1 MEAPDI
7 PTKHKA
13 LVYDNPGSISAKI
26 EYVDTPRPGV
36 GEVLVKLTHS
46 GLCHSDMAIM
56 TNRWTA
62 RIEPTPKGQIGGH
75 EGVGEVVAFGPGAD
89 QISGL
94 KLGSRVGIKWMAYA
108 CCNCII
114 CLAGL
119 DSYCEAG
126 KVSGF
131 LYPGTFQQYALAPAH
146 YVTPIPDGVPSDMA
160 APLLCAGLT
169 VYSALRKAGAEP
181 GDPVL
186 ILGSG
191 GGLGHLALQ
200 IGSNGMGYRMLGV
213 DMGDKETISRE
224 CGAEDFFDLSK
235 YGKGAE
241 GKLIEDVKAATGG
254 RGVAAV
260 IVCTGHNAAYA
271 QALSLLRIGG
281 TVVCVGIPEGGEVA
295 MPNAT
300 PSQFIY
306 LNAKVVGSS
315 VGNRLE
321 AIQLMELAAR
331 GKVKTHF
338 QTKKME
344 DAAEVFELMDKN
356 SLRGRVVFDLH
367 A

>member
-13 LVYDNPGSISAKI
+13 LIYDNPGSISAKV

-75 EGVGEVVAFGPGAD
+75 EGVGEIVAFGPGAVVD
-89 QISGL
+89 QSL

-114 CLAGL
+114 CLSGL
-119 DSYCEAG
+119 DSYCESG
-126 KVSGF
+126 KVSGQVLLRILFCF
-131 LYPGTFQQYALAPAH
+131 LQALVIDADSSNRFFYPGTFQQYAIAPAH

-186 ILGSG
+186 IMGSG
-191 GGLGHLALQ
+191 GGKSFSFITQNGPRHFLPTQPFLAF
-200 IGSNGMGYRMLGV
+200 S
-213 DMGDKETISRE
+213 
-224 CGAEDFFDLSK
+224 
-235 YGKGAE
+235 
-241 GKLIEDVKAATGG
+241 
-254 RGVAAV
+254 
-260 IVCTGHNAAYA
+260 
-271 QALSLLRIGG
+271 
-281 TVVCVGIPEGGEVA
+281 CV
-295 MPNAT
+295 NT
-300 PSQFIY
+300 
-306 LNAKVVGSS
+306 N
-315 VGNRLE
+315 
-321 AIQLMELAAR
+321 
-331 GKVKTHF
+331 
-338 QTKKME
+338 
-344 DAAEVFELMDKN
+344 
-356 SLRGRVVFDLH
+356 
-367 A
+367 

>member
-1 MEAPDI
+1 MEALEI
-7 PTKHKA
+7 PAKHKA
-13 LVYDNPGSISAKI
+13 LVYDSPGNVSAKV
-26 EYVDTPRPGV
+26 EYVDTPRPGT

-46 GLCHSDMAIM
+46 GVCHSDMAIM

-62 RIEPTPKGQIGGH
+62 RIPPTPKGQIGGH
-75 EGVGEVVAFGPGAD
+75 EGVGEIVAFGPGAD

-94 KLGSRVGIKWMAYA
+94 KLGSRVGIKYM
-108 CCNCII
+108 
-114 CLAGL
+114 
-119 DSYCEAG
+119 
-126 KVSGF
+126 
-131 LYPGTFQQYALAPAH
+131 YPGTFQQYAIAPAH
-146 YVTPIPDGVPSDMA
+146 YVTPIPDGVASDVA

-186 ILGSG
+186 ISGSG

-200 IGSNGMGYRMLGV
+200 IGSNGMGFRMMGI
-213 DMGDKETISRE
+213 DMGDKEAISRE
-224 CGAEDFFDLSK
+224 CGAEVFFDLTK

-241 GKLIEDVKAATGG
+241 ASLVDDVKAATGG

-260 IVCTGHNAAYA
+260 IVCTGNNAAYA
-271 QALSLLRIGG
+271 QALPLLRIGG
-281 TVVCVGIPEGGEVA
+281 TLVCVGIPEGAEVA
-295 MPNAT
+295 FPNAT

-306 LNAKVVGSS
+306 TQAKIVGSS

-321 AIQLMELAAR
+321 AIQLMEMAAR

-338 QTKKME
+338 QLKKLE
-344 DAAEVFELMDKN
+344 DANEVFELMDKN
-356 SLRGRVVFDLH
+356 GLHGRVVLDLQ

>member
-1 MEAPDI
+1 MEAPEVPI
-7 PTKHKA
+7 KHKA
-13 LVYDNPGSISAKI
+13 LVYDSPGNVSAKV
-26 EYVDTPRPGV
+26 EYVDTPRPGT

-46 GLCHSDMAIM
+46 GVCHSDMAIM

-62 RIEPTPKGQIGGH
+62 RIPPTHKGQIGGH
-75 EGVGEVVAFGPGAD
+75 EGVGEIVAFGPEAD

-108 CCNCII
+108 CCNCI
-114 CLAGL
+114 
-119 DSYCEAG
+119 
-126 KVSGF
+126 
-131 LYPGTFQQYALAPAH
+131 YAIAPAH
-146 YVTPIPDGVPSDMA
+146 YVTPIPDGVASDVA

-186 ILGSG
+186 ISGSG

-200 IGSNGMGYRMLGV
+200 IGSNGMGFRMMGI
-213 DMGDKETISRE
+213 DMGDKEAISRE
-224 CGAEDFFDLSK
+224 CGAEVFFDLTK

-241 GKLIEDVKAATGG
+241 ASLVDDVKAATGG

-260 IVCTGHNAAYA
+260 IVCTGNNAAYA
-271 QALSLLRIGG
+271 QALPLLRIGG
-281 TVVCVGIPEGGEVA
+281 TLVCVGIPEGAEVA
-295 MPNAT
+295 FPNAT

-306 LNAKVVGSS
+306 TQAKIVGSS

-321 AIQLMELAAR
+321 AIQLMEMAAR

-338 QTKKME
+338 QLKKLE
-344 DAAEVFELMDKN
+344 DANEVFELMDKN
-356 SLRGRVVFDLH
+356 GLHGRVVLDLQ